1 MSKTERIYALL
12 VEANPVPD
20 PDVLPEGL
28 VDTEPHLRV
37 IDPRRDTMHT
47 EETTQPT
54 TRERQPR
61 RTWIPALV
69 AAAAVVAAVAVGA
82 LLLTDTESEPSAEE
96 VRADSAIAIAE
107 AQLAAV
113 NDGDNE
119 AIIAQTTADGSNAE
133 ADGRMIEYNV
143 AFAGTYPWQVQSCEA
158 TFASDEYV
166 NVDCAFVNTDPVYV
180 AEGVS
185 ELIAPTFV
193 YDDGRV
199 EWRIWQGAN
208 FSLANRAYAD
218 YLRVN
223 HRTEYDAVC
232 WPPGYAPAGS
242 VNSNAGLALTKECAD
257 LALPLAQDIADWVEA
272 GKPGS

>member
-20 PDVLPEGL
+20 PDVLPERL

-37 IDPRRDTMHT
+37 IDPRRETMHT

-54 TRERQPR
+54 TQERQPR
-61 RTWIPALV
+61 QRWIPALG

-82 LLLTDTESEPSAEE
+82 VLLTDIESEPSAEE
-96 VRADSAIAIAE
+96 ARADAAIATAE
-107 AQLAAV
+107 AQLAAI
-113 NDGDNE
+113 NEGDVE
-119 AIIAQTTADGSNAE
+119 AIVAQTTADGSRAE
-133 ADGRMIEYNV
+133 ADERMIEYNV

-166 NVDCAFVNTDPVYV
+166 NVDCAFANTDPVFV

-199 EWRIWQGAN
+199 EWRIWQGDN

-232 WPPGYAPAGS
+232 WPQGYSPAGS
-242 VNSNAGLALTKECAD
+242 VNSYAGMAFTKECAD
-257 LALPLAQDIADWVEA
+257 LALPLAQDIADWVAA

>member
-1 MSKTERIYALL
+1 MSRTERIYALL

-20 PDVLPEGL
+20 PDVLPERL
-28 VDTEPHLRV
+28 VDTEPHLRI
-37 IDPRRDTMHT
+37 IDPRRETMHT

-61 RTWIPALV
+61 RRWIPAL

-82 LLLTDTESEPSAEE
+82 LLLTNIESEPSAEE
-96 VRADSAIAIAE
+96 VRADAAIATAE

-119 AIIAQTTADGSNAE
+119 AIIAQTTADGSRAE

-143 AFAGTYPWQVQSCEA
+143 ALAGTYPWQVQSCEA
-158 TFASDEYV
+158 TFSSDEYV
-166 NVDCAFVNTDPVYV
+166 NVDCAFANTDPVYV

-232 WPPGYAPAGS
+232 WPQSYSPAGS
-242 VNSNAGLALTKECAD
+242 VNRDGGLAFTKECAD

-272 GKPGS
+272 GKP